1 MLHIVVYIWM
11 MQSILLS
18 KSIKF
23 FYNDP
28 QSVNKTKGLK
38 SHRRVEAKVEDM
50 NVDKSLL
57 MIKYDWWLKLF
68 DD

>member
-1 MLHIVVYIWM
+1 M
-11 MQSILLS
+11 MQSIHLS

-28 QSVNKTKGLK
+28 QSVNKTKDLK

>member
-1 MLHIVVYIWM
+1 M
-11 MQSILLS
+11 MQSIHLS

-28 QSVNKTKGLK
+28 QSVNKTKDLK

-57 MIKYDWWLKLF
+57 MIKYD
-68 DD
+68 